1 MKRHIVFADLTH
13 TAQGIGAPTFPLGI
27 SFVASYAIQELGTKD
42 VGFRLF
48 KFPAQLEHAL
58 RTDPPDMLCLSNY
71 SWNFELAY
79 TVGRLAKRHHPKLI
93 VVMGGPNF
101 PIDEE
106 EKRAFLKRRP
116 AIDFYIELEGEI
128 GFVELVRALE
138 GSDFDATRLK
148 SRGEKVRNCS
158 YLWEDRLVAGPVAR
172 IDNVNVIP
180 SPYLTGLLDPFF
192 ELSLSPMLET
202 TRGCPFTC
210 TFCADGIAIKSRI
223 KRFETQ
229 RTQEELTYIADRV
242 KHTDELLITDLNF
255 GMYEE
260 DLQTA
265 RYIAE
270 LQAQRRWPVLIKSSA
285 GKNRKERIIEVAKIL
300 KGSWMIG
307 ASIQSSDPEVLKA
320 IKRSNIDSDTFE
332 KFIEFGN
339 SLSENAFTYTEMIL
353 GLPGD
358 TKGKHFESLRFGVK
372 NRVNS
377 VRMYQAML
385 LIGTEMASQKGRDE
399 YGLITKFRTV
409 PGCVGIYPLFGG
421 EHPVAEIEEI
431 IVGSATMPFEDYL
444 ECRVVNLL
452 VETFYNDALFEEVFN
467 MLRTIDVSV
476 FDCLLYMK
484 DHSELY
490 TPKIQHII
498 DEFLYQTSKDL
509 YDTREDAERVVLT
522 PEIIERY
529 VGGELGINELLVHKA
544 LLCMEMEEISTLL
557 FTAVKACVRQR
568 GLLTPRVEDY
578 LNQLQRF
585 IVNRKRSFHQT
596 ELVLHDGYT
605 YDFRAIHERQYKV
618 DPNELPATE
627 PKTYTFFH
635 TEQQREHIRKQL
647 AIYQSTPTGF
657 GRFIQRSNLKMMY
670 RRFTTDPAWTPEGE
684 ALETASS
691 VTS

>member
-1 MKRHIVFADLTH
+1 MKKKIFFADMTH
-13 TAQGIGAPTFPLGI
+13 TAQGIGAPTFPLGV
-27 SFVASYAIQELGTKD
+27 SFVAAYAIQELGTKEFD
-42 VGFRLF
+42 VRLF
-48 KFPAQLEHAL
+48 KFPAQLEQAL
-58 RTDPPDMLCLSNY
+58 RTDPPDVLCFSNY
-71 SWNFELAY
+71 SWNCELAY
-79 TVGRLAKRHHPKLI
+79 TLARLAKGRDPKLT

-101 PIDEE
+101 PIEEE
-106 EKRAFLKRRP
+106 EKHAFLKQRA

-138 GSDFDATRLK
+138 SSGFDAARLK
-148 SRGEKVRNCS
+148 ASGQAIRNCS
-158 YLWEDRLVAGPVAR
+158 YLCDGRLVAGPVAR

-192 ELSLSPMLET
+192 ELSLSPMVET

-223 KRFETQ
+223 KRFETA
-229 RTQEELTYIADRV
+229 RTKDELAYIADRV
-242 KHTDELLITDLNF
+242 KHTDELIITDLNF

-260 DLQTA
+260 DLMTA

-270 LQAQRRWPVLIKSSA
+270 LQDNRRWPVLIKSAA
-285 GKNRKERIIEVAKIL
+285 GKNRKERIIEAAKIL

-358 TKGKHFESLRFGVK
+358 TKEKHFESLRFGVK

-377 VRMYQAML
+377 LRMYQAML
-385 LIGTEMASQKGRDE
+385 LIGTEMASRKCRED
-399 YGLITKFRTV
+399 YGLMTKFRTIA
-409 PGCVGIYPLFGG
+409 GCVGVYPFFGG

-431 IVGSATMPFEDYL
+431 IVGSRTMPFEDYL
-444 ECRVVNLL
+444 ECRVMNLF

-467 MLRTIDVSV
+467 MLRTMEVSV

-484 DHSELY
+484 DHPELY
-490 TPKIQHII
+490 TPRIQHIL
-498 DEFLYQTSKDL
+498 DEFLYHTGKDL
-509 YDTREDAERVVLT
+509 YATREEAERVVLT
-522 PEIIERY
+522 PEVIERY

-544 LLCMEMEEISTLL
+544 LLVMEMEEIATVL
-557 FTAVKACVRQR
+557 FSAVKACIRQG
-568 GLLTPRVEDY
+568 GLLTPKAEEY

-585 IVNRKRSFHQT
+585 IVNRKRSFERT
-596 ELVLHDGYT
+596 ELVLNDRYT
-605 YDFRAIHERQYKV
+605 YDFQAISELNYKI
-618 DPNELPATE
+618 DPNELPTTE
-627 PKTYTFFH
+627 PRTYTFFH
-635 TEQQREHIRKQL
+635 TEQQREHIGKQL
-647 AIYQSTPTGF
+647 AIYQPTPTGF

-670 RRFTTDPAWTPEGE
+670 RRFTDQAERSEGTVR
-684 ALETASS
+684 ETA
-691 VTS
+691 TTLAR